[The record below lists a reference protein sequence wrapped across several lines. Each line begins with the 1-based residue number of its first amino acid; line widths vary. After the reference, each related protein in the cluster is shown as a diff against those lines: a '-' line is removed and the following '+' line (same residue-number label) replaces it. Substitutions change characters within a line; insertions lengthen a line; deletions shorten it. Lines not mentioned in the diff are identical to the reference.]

1 VADVRFIFRKL
12 AFTGATKDT
21 AALGFVDGV
30 NVIYGAS
37 NSGKSFTIKA
47 LDFMCGAG
55 SPLPG
60 IRELEGY
67 ETCWLELDLPMS
79 GRITLSRGVRG
90 GDVSAFIG
98 SFDQARRG
106 RPVTTYGGT
115 HDRPNSLSRF
125 LLSELGVSD
134 AKQIAATQAGRKQTF
149 TFRHF
154 ATYIFTEETPMM
166 AEASPIKIS
175 DQSGPT
181 LDKNVLKLILTGV
194 DDSNVIERPSTSDQK
209 IANAGKIEMVD
220 ELIAAT
226 RADLK
231 RAFPDDE
238 EVSALDLAAQETELA
253 TALEDQHAKLA
264 GYQMEL
270 DRLRAERRRSM
281 ELREQA
287 DDRAGEIELTLER
300 FDVLRSVYDSDIERL
315 ESLEEGAAALMA
327 GAHRPCPLCGA
338 EPEYQHAAHGLDQV
352 ERSQRAVRAEIAKI
366 RAERADLG
374 KATVSLRAEGD
385 GLASGIARLSEQI
398 GDLETAID
406 KLGPLEVSS
415 RESYE
420 ELDRQRQRLRNG
432 LNLMDRIESLEARKR
447 ELEAFKAQGIPRGS
461 VAVGISGE
469 IGHEL
474 AQIAQS
480 ALRAWRFPGD
490 PTVSFDDRT
499 HDILIDGKNR
509 RGNGKG
515 VRALMNSVFKISVLL
530 YCRRHNLPHP
540 GLIALD
546 SPLLSYRDP
555 ITSRHGQLSS
565 DEQDVVQSGLNK
577 NFYRYLVSLSDTIQF
592 IIMENEPP
600 PIDLGPNS
608 MITTFVGKE
617 GEGGRHGLL

>member
-1 VADVRFIFRKL
+1 VADVRLIFRKL
-12 AFTGATKDT
+12 AFTGAAKEV
-21 AALGFVDGV
+21 AALGFINGV

-90 GDVSAFIG
+90 GDVSAFTG
-98 SFDQARRG
+98 SFDQAHRG
-106 RPVTTYGGT
+106 RPVTTYGGS

-134 AKQIAATQAGRKQTF
+134 DKQIAATQAGRKQTF

-154 ATYIFTEETPMM
+154 ATYVFTEETPMM
-166 AEASPIKIS
+166 AEGSPIKIS
-175 DQSGPT
+175 DQSGAT
-181 LDKNVLKLILTGV
+181 FDKNVLKFILTGV
-194 DDSNVIERPSTSDQK
+194 DDSSVIERPSTSDQK
-209 IANAGKIEMVD
+209 IANAGKIEIVD
-220 ELIAAT
+220 ELIAAA
-226 RADLK
+226 RADVR

-238 EVSALDLAAQETELA
+238 EISALDLAAQETELA
-253 TALEDQHAKLA
+253 TALEEQHAILA
-264 GYQMEL
+264 EYQMEL
-270 DRLRAERRRSM
+270 DRLRTERRRSM
-281 ELREQA
+281 ELREEA
-287 DDRAGEIELTLER
+287 EDRAGEIELTLER
-300 FDVLRSVYDSDIERL
+300 FNVLGSVYDSDIERL

-327 GAHRPCPLCGA
+327 GACRPCPLCGA

-366 RAERADLG
+366 RAERVDLG
-374 KATVSLRAEGD
+374 KALGSLKAEGD
-385 GLASGIARLSEQI
+385 GLASRIARLSQQI
-398 GDLETAID
+398 GDLETTID
-406 KLGPLEVSS
+406 KLRPMEVSS

-432 LNLMDRIESLEARKR
+432 LNLIERIESLETRRR
-447 ELEAFKAQGIPRGS
+447 ELEAFKAKGLPRGS
-461 VAVGISGE
+461 VAVGVSGE

-480 ALRAWRFPGD
+480 ALRAWHFPGD
-490 PTVSFDDRT
+490 PTVSFDDKT
-499 HDILIDGKNR
+499 HDILLDGKNR

-515 VRALMNSVFKISVLL
+515 VRALMNAAFKISVLL
-530 YCRRHNLPHP
+530 YCRRHHLPHP
-540 GLIALD
+540 GIITLD

-555 ITSRHGQLSS
+555 ITSKHGELSS
-565 DEQDVVQSGLNK
+565 DEKEVVQSGLSEH
-577 NFYRYLVSLSDTIQF
+577 FYRYLVSLSNTIQF
-592 IIMENEPP
+592 IIMENDPP
-600 PIDLGPNS
+600 PINLGPNS